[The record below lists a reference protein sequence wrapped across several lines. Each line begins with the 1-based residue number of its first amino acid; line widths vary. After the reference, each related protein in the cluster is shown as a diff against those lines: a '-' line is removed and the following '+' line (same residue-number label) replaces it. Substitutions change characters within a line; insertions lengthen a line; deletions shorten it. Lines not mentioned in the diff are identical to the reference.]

1 MFVNILTH
9 LPLLNTCCW
18 LFRRS
23 HSQIG
28 KEANKIDDVHYWR
41 SHGHEWPSIHRAL
54 AQAVFGALASAVV
67 MEREFCT
74 SEMFIPLK
82 RGGPDPANVEM
93 ALYLRGHFD
102 HILQRHSKA

>member
-1 MFVNILTH
+1 MD
-9 LPLLNTCCW
+9 
-18 LFRRS
+18 
-23 HSQIG
+23 G
-28 KEANKIDDVHYWR
+28 VHYWR
-41 SHGHEWPSIHRAL
+41 SHGHERPSILRAL
-54 AQAVFGALASAVV
+54 VQAVFDALAPAVV